1 MIMTTSSPASAVL
14 RPIVSLVEALATPHA
29 VDRYLELFDPM
40 VTARE
45 TRARIVRV
53 GRPTADSVVLELR
66 PTRQWRGFRA
76 GQFVQVGVV
85 IDGVRHTR
93 CYSPVGAE
101 SGGRSTVEL
110 IVRAHPDG
118 LVSQYLVRHAA
129 VGMVVDLSAAAGE
142 FVLPRR
148 RPSEVVLVSCGSG
161 ITPVLSML
169 RTLRDEGFTGP
180 VAFLHYTRTLDDVP
194 VLAEL
199 RDLAE
204 TRGDV
209 TVRIVETAAEGRFRR
224 AHLDEVAPWFGS
236 ASEVFVCGPDTLSG
250 AVRELLDADG
260 FGEQMHTERFRI
272 APDAPAGPTGGV
284 VSFAR
289 SGVAADDSG
298 RSLLEQAEAAG
309 LQPEHGCRMGICF
322 SCTAVKRSGRTRNIL
337 TGDTHD
343 DPDQPIQLCI
353 SAPVGDVEI
362 DV

>member
-1 MIMTTSSPASAVL
+1 MTSSPVPTVF
-14 RPIVSLVEALATPHA
+14 RPLLSLVEALATPHA

-45 TRARIVRV
+45 TRARVVRV
-53 GRPTADSVVLELR
+53 ARPTADSVVLDLR
-66 PTRQWRGFRA
+66 PTRQWRGFHA

-101 SGGRSTVEL
+101 SSSRETVRL
-110 IVRAHPDG
+110 IVRAHPGG
-118 LVSQYLVRHAA
+118 LVSHHLLRHAA
-129 VGMVVDLSAAAGE
+129 VGMVVDLSSAAGE
-142 FVLPRR
+142 FVLPRP
-148 RPSEVVLVSCGSG
+148 RPREIVLISGGSG

-169 RTLRDEGFTGP
+169 RTLLDEGVAGR

-194 VLAEL
+194 VLGEL
-199 RDLAE
+199 RAV
-204 TRGDV
+204 GDARADV
-209 TVRIVETAAEGRFRR
+209 AVRIVETAVEGRFVR
-224 AHLDEVAPWFGS
+224 AHLGAVAPWFGRS
-236 ASEVFVCGPDTLSG
+236 SEVFVCGPDTLAA
-250 AVRELLDADG
+250 AVREQLDADG
-260 FGEQMHTERFRI
+260 FGAHMHTERFR
-272 APDAPAGPTGGV
+272 PSPLPPVGPTGGV
-284 VSFAR
+284 VAFSR
-289 SGVAADDSG
+289 SGVTVDDTG
-298 RSLLEQAEAAG
+298 VSLLEQAEAAG